1 MELGFLIT
9 SFYKRNI
16 KNIII
21 ENRLSL
27 YSDYIIKFVTSIVDY
42 DLSLEVG
49 KRTRKTNIGIHVI
62 YDDDIKAKQRNQRT
76 ASYLRTKNTIKTS
89 FRSRNRL

>member
-1 MELGFLIT
+1 
-9 SFYKRNI
+9 
-16 KNIII
+16 
-21 ENRLSL
+21 L

-62 YDDDIKAKQRNQRT
+62 YDDDIKAKQEINGQQVT
-76 ASYLRTKNTIKTS
+76 LGPKTQLKQVLGVGIVYK
-89 FRSRNRL
+89 F